1 MTARAVFVMHKAAAH
16 NFSSSKYKALRRM
29 RLCSGSASS
38 NSNRAALSVYAWA
51 VPVWTA
57 SGANGSGFGAR
68 NTAVFSLQRA
78 LHGFVF
84 YAADRELSKELKELK
99 ELTVEFPEELLKE
112 LPEMYQVGLILAT
125 FAASMVNIAILAASM
140 AC

>member
-16 NFSSSKYKALRRM
+16 NFSTSKYKALRRM
-29 RLCSGSASS
+29 GLCSGLASS

-51 VPVWTA
+51 APVWTA

-84 YAADRELSKELKELK
+84 YAADRELPKELK

>member
-16 NFSSSKYKALRRM
+16 NFSTSKYKALRRM
-29 RLCSGSASS
+29 GLCSGLASS

-84 YAADRELSKELKELK
+84 YAADRELPKELKELK